1 MSRADLKALL
11 EKRQKEWASSQF
23 KNNVTAPPCPYAQR
37 VKVDFWAVLKRNVG
51 GGK

>member
-11 EKRQKEWASSQF
+11 EKRQKEWACSQF
-23 KNNVTAPPCPYAQR
+23 KNNVVAPPCPYAKS
-37 VKVDFWAVLKRNVG
+37 VKVDVWEVLKRNVG